1 MTMNLK
7 KDFTLTFFD
16 HRLFPMPAFGGLFSF
31 KISPLG
37 EISYESK
44 KEIVCR
50 FIEQILHTISSILN
64 SIFDSYCSAYQEL
77 SSLAVRFSAR
87 ASDGSL

>member
-37 EISYESK
+37 EISYDIK
-44 KEIVCR
+44 R
-50 FIEQILHTISSILN
+50 FTP
-64 SIFDSYCSAYQEL
+64 AP
-77 SSLAVRFSAR
+77 A
-87 ASDGSL
+87 

>member
-1 MTMNLK
+1 MMMNLK

-37 EISYESK
+37 EISYDTRKNGIAAFLDYAEFSRDHK
-44 KEIVCR
+44 SLSCTAFVKD
-50 FIEQILHTISSILN
+50 
-64 SIFDSYCSAYQEL
+64 IFFNL
-77 SSLAVRFSAR
+77 F
-87 ASDGSL
+87 

>member
-37 EISYESK
+37 EISYDIK
-44 KEIVCR
+44 KAR
-50 FIEQILHTISSILN
+50 KTLQNKGKILIGVS
-64 SIFDSYCSAYQEL
+64 
-77 SSLAVRFSAR
+77 
-87 ASDGSL
+87 

>member
-37 EISYESK
+37 EISYDTK
-44 KEIVCR
+44 KAR
-50 FIEQILHTISSILN
+50 ISPSIKKAL
-64 SIFDSYCSAYQEL
+64 DL
-77 SSLAVRFSAR
+77 TPMP
-87 ASDGSL
+87 G